1 MSYEELSGH
10 VSDIWDKAVED
21 YMMERGAYKT
31 DDNRYIGSM
40 GVDDEILQLW
50 IDEAE
55 SKFAKVYTMFGD
67 FYSLPDPADF
77 DGPIADLKT
86 TMSALCASTGND
98 DPIKGEFYPANT
110 ELTAMTD
117 AAGYLDEWDGVAV
130 TRFRENFVT
139 PFPQRTSNQFVI
151 ASILMNALEAEQE
164 LWKRVREN
172 IDKIAEDCIKA
183 LDHMHDCGKN
193 EWSMAFSVAGAVVAI
208 AALPLTAGTSGALAL
223 AAVGS
228 GIGVASTYAGQI
240 DDPPE
245 PRFSGES
252 AEAVVNA
259 TEDGIDKLKEEIE
272 KQEQKVVDAMTNA
285 LGTVNAHVEDIVAPR
300 PSIADDPTPDPGYPD
315 AD

>member
-1 MSYEELSGH
+1 VSYEELSSH
-10 VSDIWDKAVED
+10 VSDIWDKALEE
-21 YMMERGAYKT
+21 YMMERGAYKH
-31 DDNRYIGSM
+31 DDRYYGSM
-40 GVDDEILQLW
+40 GEDDEILQIWL
-50 IDEAE
+50 DEAD
-55 SKFAKVYTMFGD
+55 SKFQKVWTMFGD
-67 FYSLPDPADF
+67 FYSLPEPSDY

-86 TMSALCASTGND
+86 TMTALCKTTGD
-98 DPIKGEFYPANT
+98 QDPIQGEFYPGNT

-130 TRFRENFVT
+130 QAFRENFIT
-139 PFPQRTSNQFVI
+139 PFPVRTSNQFVV

-193 EWSMAFSVAGAVVAI
+193 EWSMFFSVTGAVVAI

-228 GIGVASTYAGQI
+228 GISVASTYAGQI
-240 DDPPE
+240 EDPPE

-259 TEDGIDKLKEEIE
+259 TEDGIKDLKDEI
-272 KQEQKVVDAMTNA
+272 KKAEQKVVDAMTNA
-285 LGTVNAHVEDIVAPR
+285 LGVVNGHTEDLVAPR
-300 PSIADDPTPDPGYPD
+300 PVIADQPHPDPGYPD